1 MKRTYQRVWARRKRK
16 PVERL
21 TLCEYEDLIDD
32 PTENSRDEG
41 SSVTVDET
49 LGVDPHDQSS
59 VPNLA
64 GQTEET
70 NATNNSREEVDDYF
84 FLDTRNEVLVE
95 SDFDSGIEYEIG
107 ELLGQDEDYFQGRLF
122 LNYQYDSDD
131 EDAAETPN
139 LADKLQTWGATQQVT
154 MTSIDSLL
162 RLLQK
167 WHPELPRTA
176 RTLLGTRRTSIIT
189 QEISGMEVFKYNV
202 ETELRQHVQR

>member
-1 MKRTYQRVWARRKRK
+1 MIPKLDYLLRAGAGVVTTVVTRR
-16 PVERL
+16 L
-21 TLCEYEDLIDD
+21 LEDLIDD

-49 LGVDPHDQSS
+49 LGVDQHDQSS

-107 ELLGQDEDYFQGRLF
+107 ELLGQDEDYF
-122 LNYQYDSDD
+122 
-131 EDAAETPN
+131 
-139 LADKLQTWGATQQVT
+139 
-154 MTSIDSLL
+154 
-162 RLLQK
+162 
-167 WHPELPRTA
+167 
-176 RTLLGTRRTSIIT
+176 
-189 QEISGMEVFKYNV
+189 
-202 ETELRQHVQR
+202 